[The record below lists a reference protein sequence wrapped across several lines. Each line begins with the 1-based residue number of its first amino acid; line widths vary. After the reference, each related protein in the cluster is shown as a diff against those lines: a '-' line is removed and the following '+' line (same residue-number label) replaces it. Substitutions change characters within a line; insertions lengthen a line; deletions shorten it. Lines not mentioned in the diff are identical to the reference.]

1 MPNMYKRHELYM
13 YKGAATMRVA
23 AAYVLLMGLRRVTAA
38 GALML
43 CGHSVSMCVTDAIL
57 PLAGFDL
64 HSLKSGHKK
73 NPRCLCSVGISL
85 YSIRI
90 KRLQV

>member
-1 MPNMYKRHELYM
+1 
-13 YKGAATMRVA
+13 MRVA

-73 NPRCLCSVGISL
+73 THAAYAAWVLVYI
-85 YSIRI
+85 
-90 KRLQV
+90 V

>member
-1 MPNMYKRHELYM
+1 
-13 YKGAATMRVA
+13 
-23 AAYVLLMGLRRVTAA
+23 VTAA

-73 NPRCLCSVGISL
+73 THAA
-85 YSIRI
+85 
-90 KRLQV
+90 